1 MPWLGQQGSQQHGCV
16 RRCLPE
22 AQARRLFQQ
31 LIVAVDFLHHLGIA
45 NRDIKV
51 RRNVGFW
58 LPLLQEEKQQGKQPC
73 QPYLEVDSG

>member
-1 MPWLGQQGSQQHGCV
+1 MQQRSQQHDCV

-51 RRNVGFW
+51 RVRHLCKPALSFATGWAHTGTGGN
-58 LPLLQEEKQQGKQPC
+58 
-73 QPYLEVDSG
+73 SGM

>member
-1 MPWLGQQGSQQHGCV
+1 M

-31 LIVAVDFLHHLGIA
+31 LVVAVDFLHHLGIA

-51 RRNVGFW
+51 VAW
-58 LPLLQEEKQQGKQPC
+58 LLSELA
-73 QPYLEVDSG
+73 

>member
-1 MPWLGQQGSQQHGCV
+1 MGSFFQHDCQQSGCV

-51 RRNVGFW
+51 CRR
-58 LPLLQEEKQQGKQPC
+58 LPSKEFVCLHKGLLSRTWKW
-73 QPYLEVDSG
+73 V